1 MTEPNKDTSLQNF
14 TLLEWKAAAIF
25 TLCVVLVVTP
35 FYNWFYQI
43 AVNFL
48 SKALFLVSVLVI
60 LFTFF
65 RHTVKLRFTRALVS
79 LTPGIMAVGISSSV
93 QEWRYK
99 LTDSIIKV
107 RYCDLSNPLETQYL
121 LGGIIEM
128 RVAEL
133 PRRTAAFENSAS
145 CLTVAC
151 VEEFYY
157 CDEAEM
163 KIYQ

>member
-14 TLLEWKAAAIF
+14 TLLEWRAAAIF
-25 TLCVVLVVTP
+25 ALCVVLVVTP
-35 FYNWFYQI
+35 FYNWFYRI
-43 AVNFL
+43 TVNFL
-48 SKALFLVSVLVI
+48 STALFLVSVLVI

-65 RHTVKLRFTRALVS
+65 RHIVKLRFTRALVS
-79 LTPGIMAVGISSSV
+79 LALGIMAVGISLSV
-93 QEWRYK
+93 QEWRHK
-99 LTDSIIKV
+99 LTDYIIKV

-128 RVAEL
+128 RVAGL
-133 PRRTAAFENSAS
+133 PGRTGAFENSSS

-163 KIYQ
+163 KIYR